1 MDLIRLSQISALGL
15 LCAAGL
21 PAAAEEAEPLWLEVN
36 PNDVQTRRPE
46 IGHEFNADYSF
57 VSGSTTKQ
65 GEARFGDL
73 EEHQNSLSYVASIP
87 TTDSLHTRVG
97 LRWDRYSF
105 GVPAGAILPNTLQ
118 STSLS
123 LGIDAELGEH
133 WLLRVEVEPG
143 IYSDFA
149 DDISGDD
156 FNMPLIVGFSYLVDS
171 RLQWVFGLQANL
183 RSDIPVMPGVGVRWQ
198 FAEDWTLNA
207 IFPKPRLEYRVDDS
221 LTLHAGADLR
231 GGTYVV
237 RDDFGTSIGQNRL
250 DSAAVDYSE
259 ARANFGVQ
267 YKVHPA
273 VNLVFEGGYVFF
285 RRFDFH
291 DEDLTIRTDPSPYG
305 SIGIQA
311 KF

>member
-1 MDLIRLSQISALGL
+1 MRTLFSAIGGFGL
-15 LCAAGL
+15 LCFTAL
-21 PAAAEEAEPLWLEVN
+21 SVAAEEAEPSWLEVN
-36 PNDVQTRRPE
+36 PQDVQTRRPE
-46 IGHEFNADYSF
+46 IGHEFNADYSY
-57 VSGSTTKQ
+57 VAGSTTKQ
-65 GEARFGDL
+65 GTARFGDL

-87 TTDSLHTRVG
+87 TTDSIHTRLG

-105 GVPAGAILPNTLQ
+105 GVPTGAILPNTLQ

-123 LGIDAELGEH
+123 LGIDAELGGN

-149 DDISGDD
+149 DDISADD

-183 RSDIPVMPGVGVRWQ
+183 RSDIPVLPGAGVRWQ

-207 IFPKPRLEYRVDDS
+207 IFPKPRLEYRIDDS
-221 LTLHAGADLR
+221 LTLHVGADLR

-237 RDDFGTSIGQNRL
+237 RDDFGTSFGQNRL
-250 DSAAVDYSE
+250 NSAPVDYSE
-259 ARANFGVQ
+259 ARANLGVQ
-267 YKVHPA
+267 YKIHPA
-273 VNLVFEGGYVFF
+273 VNLVFEGGYVFY

-291 DEDLTIRTDPSPYG
+291 EDDLIIRTSPTPYG
-305 SIGIQA
+305 SIGLQA